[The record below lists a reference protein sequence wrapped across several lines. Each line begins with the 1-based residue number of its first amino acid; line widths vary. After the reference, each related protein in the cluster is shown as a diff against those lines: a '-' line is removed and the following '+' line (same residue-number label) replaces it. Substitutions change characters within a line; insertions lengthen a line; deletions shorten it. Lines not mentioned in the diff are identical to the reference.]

1 MPQLALVTGASGFL
15 GTECVLAFV
24 DAGFSVR
31 GTIRK
36 QIQADQFFAK
46 FPEHKEKVEFVIVG
60 DIEREGAFDKAVKG
74 VDVVAHTASP
84 ARFDPKD
91 NEKDILLPAIN
102 GTTSILKS
110 AAKSPSVKAVVV
122 TSSITAYVNPAK
134 ISDPTWVMG
143 PSDWNPT
150 TYEEAAASPD
160 GTAVYRASKALAEK
174 AAWKF
179 MEDSKPY
186 FTLTTLAPTWI
197 LGKTND
203 PATKSLKSVRSS
215 YGITVP
221 MIIDTKKAAQAPH
234 LPSFINV
241 RDVAAAHVKA
251 VQVPQAAGKRYLVI
265 GGRFSP
271 AKSAQILRKAF
282 PQHLARLPEVTDEE
296 AEFAPSFAYD
306 SADFEKDLGIAY
318 TPLEETIKE
327 WGAQVLA
334 LPLTE

>member
-24 DAGFSVR
+24 DAGFNVR
-31 GTIRK
+31 GTVRK

-46 FPEHKEKVEFVIVG
+46 FPDHKEKVELVIVE
-60 DIEREGAFDKAVKG
+60 DIEREGAFDEAVKG
-74 VDVVAHTASP
+74 VDV
-84 ARFDPKD
+84 D
-91 NEKDILLPAIN
+91 NERDILLPAIN

-110 AAKSPSVKAVVV
+110 AAKSPSVKAVAV
-122 TSSITAYVNPAK
+122 TSSIAAYLNPAK
-134 ISDPTWVMG
+134 LSDPNWKMSA
-143 PSDWNPT
+143 SDWNPA
-150 TYEEAAASPD
+150 TYEDAAASTD
-160 GTAVYRASKALAEK
+160 GAAVYRASKALAEK
-174 AAWKF
+174 AAWEF
-179 MEDSKPY
+179 MEHSKPH

-203 PATKSLKSVRSS
+203 PATKSLQSVRSS

-221 MIIDTKKAAQAPH
+221 MIIDAKKAAPAPH

-241 RDVAAAHVKA
+241 RDVATAHVRA
-251 VQVPQAAGKRYLVI
+251 VQVPEAANKRYLVI

-271 AKSAQILRKAF
+271 AKAAHILRQAF
-282 PQHLARLPEVTDEE
+282 PEHSSRLPEVTDEE

-306 SADFEKDLGIAY
+306 TTDIERDLGMTY
-318 TPLEETIKE
+318 VPLEKTIIE